1 MHPMIS
7 LVFLFLLLALHHA
20 AVWLSIFHLF
30 PLALGTVFLSGAFDT
45 RRQDGEVIAA
55 PVTAATTVY
64 QGAMVVWDGAG
75 NVEPL
80 IGNAASQ
87 PANFAGV
94 ARTGAKGGGDST
106 QADALAA
113 SGQVLVERRG
123 IFYYNTDDVSPK
135 LGQVVYGI
143 TDNYVSATAGATSIK
158 VGTIAEIPGDG
169 TVGVQITGA
178 VV

>member
-1 MHPMIS
+1 MHPLIS
-7 LVFLFLLLALHHA
+7 LTFLLLLLALHHA
-20 AVWLSIFHLF
+20 AVWLSFFHLF

-55 PVTAATTVY
+55 PVTAAKTVY
-64 QGAMVVWDGAG
+64 QGALVVWDGAG
-75 NVEPL
+75 NVLPL
-80 IGNAASQ
+80 VGNAATQ
-87 PANFAGV
+87 PASFAGV
-94 ARTGAKGGGDST
+94 ARTGALGGGDPT
-106 QADALAA
+106 QADPLAA
-113 SGQVLVERRG
+113 AGQVLVERRG
-123 IFYYNTDDVSPK
+123 IFYYNTGDATPE

-158 VGTIAEIPGDG
+158 VGTIVEIPGDG